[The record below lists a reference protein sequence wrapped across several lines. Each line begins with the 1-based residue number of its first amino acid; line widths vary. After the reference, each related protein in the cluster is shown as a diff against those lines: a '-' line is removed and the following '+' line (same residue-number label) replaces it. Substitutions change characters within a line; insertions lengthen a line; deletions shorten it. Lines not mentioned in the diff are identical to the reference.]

1 MAKAV
6 TANAA
11 ALHVGHLCQLK
22 LSYHLVQHSPNPIAK
37 LRTIH
42 IICPDGSLT
51 REGGG
56 ACGRQR
62 LPMTV
67 GVRWAALASEA
78 PVRLVAFATPGR
90 VIARRVT

>member
-11 ALHVGHLCQLK
+11 ALPGGRVCQLK
-22 LSYHLVQHSPNPIAK
+22 LFDHLVQHSPNPIAK

-67 GVRWAALASEA
+67 GVRRAAMA
-78 PVRLVAFATPGR
+78 
-90 VIARRVT
+90 